1 MEDKPIAQLDTFD
14 TFTYLIIGPFSIL
27 SSAVLLVAHLFTKEL
42 RKAPGDLII
51 MISFSELIL
60 SIHWF
65 ASAIRTEQITESYEN
80 YGTFCTLNSIIA
92 VGGAAMEIS
101 YNLCFLA
108 YLFFAIRSSIRKSW
122 TPRWSYHIFCL
133 SMTVFA
139 YFNSHRKMF
148 TRNPYGTCSVK
159 MGPKDAGLGAGIIV
173 TSVFFAIFV
182 YFYSSRNLPG
192 HGEGMGKFRREF
204 LSYYGTYIKSLI
216 VIWILIFLS
225 MVCQGLSLNHM
236 EDRKVLFLIGK
247 FGNTA
252 KIMMPL
258 ILFFIRTEDP
268 AIKKYLFSPFLKAK
282 KLLINRAQ
290 KLIGNEKEEDET
302 EKVSDNIS
310 LVNEKTENSSVV
322 INFSEEKELEQEFLM
337 EDGDTSWMSLLPAKI
352 KETFTR
358 TVLGAVG
365 VYYPELI
372 QSLIIRPNL
381 TPADASEAGM
391 YRIEGKELMTVCS
404 TVRTLLDCKMTVY
417 APMIFASI
425 MQNLPIDLRSSFD
438 VNNNEERIKKAGEN
452 KGGASGELFL
462 FSHDNR
468 LIIKTITQDEY
479 QIFRKILPQYGE
491 HFRSN
496 STSFIGKI
504 YGLFDFDFTDTSK
517 TIKLVIMENLFT
529 VDPDYV
535 MRKYDMKGSTH
546 SRRVLKSYEEVV
558 ATSYKN
564 GAVLKDLDFLE
575 IDKTISVANPMGNER
590 MILLQKIRK
599 DVEFFRG
606 LSIID
611 YSVVVAVLDGA
622 IVDETVL
629 RAEYKNRQH
638 LIVFSNDR
646 QLIYILGIIDYFQ
659 LYDFKKASERAF
671 KRLRACDS
679 GLETSSQ
686 PPARYANRFFMFLE
700 SVIV

>member
-1 MEDKPIAQLDTFD
+1 MSEPQLDTFD
-14 TFTYLIIGPFSIL
+14 TYTYLIIGPFSIL

-51 MISFSELIL
+51 MIAFSELIL

-65 ASAIRTEQITESYEN
+65 SSAIRTEQITESYPN
-80 YGTFCTLNSIIA
+80 DGFFCKFNSIIA
-92 VGGAAMEIS
+92 VGGAALEIS

-122 TPRWSYHIFCL
+122 TPRWSYHIFCMA
-133 SMTVFA
+133 STAIA
-139 YFNSHRKMF
+139 YITSHRKMSQ
-148 TRNPYGTCSVK
+148 RNPYGTCSVSMK
-159 MGPKDAGLGAGIIV
+159 PKDAGIGAIIIV
-173 TSVFFAIFV
+173 ISVCFATFV

-225 MVCQGLSLNHM
+225 FVCQGMSIENM
-236 EDRKVLFLIGK
+236 KDRKVLFLIGK

-282 KLLINRAQ
+282 KLLLSRAQ
-290 KLIGNEKEEDET
+290 RRVGNDREEDE
-302 EKVSDNIS
+302 EKYVSDNIS
-310 LVNEKTENSSVV
+310 LVSEAKVENSSVI

-337 EDGDTSWMSLLPAKI
+337 DGDDTSWMSLLPAKI

-365 VYYPELI
+365 IYYPKLI
-372 QSLIIRPNL
+372 QSVIIRPTL
-381 TPADASEAGM
+381 TPSDASEAGM
-391 YRIEGKELMTVCS
+391 YRIDGKELMTLCD
-404 TVRTLLDCKMTVY
+404 TPRTLLDCRMTVY
-417 APMIFASI
+417 APMIFSSI
-425 MQNLPIDLRSSFD
+425 MQNLGVDLGASFD
-438 VNNNEERIKKAGEN
+438 VKSNEERIKKAGEN

-468 LIIKTITQDEY
+468 LIVKTITQDEY
-479 QIFRKILPQYGE
+479 LIFQKILPQYGD

-496 STSFIGKI
+496 TSSFIGKI

-517 TIKLVIMENLFT
+517 TIKLVVMENLFT
-529 VDPDYV
+529 MDPDYV

-546 SRRVLKSYEEVV
+546 SRRVLKSYDEVQGKK
-558 ATSYKN
+558 YKN
-564 GAVLKDLDFLE
+564 SAVLKDLDFLE
-575 IDKTISVANPMGNER
+575 IDKSITVESRLGNER
-590 MILLQKIRK
+590 MILLQKIKR

-611 YSVVVAVLDGA
+611 YSVVVAVLDGS
-622 IVDETVL
+622 IVDETGL
-629 RAEYKNRQH
+629 RAEYKHRPH
-638 LIVFSNDR
+638 HIVFSNDR

-686 PPARYANRFFMFLE
+686 PPARYANRFSQFME
-700 SVIV
+700 SVII